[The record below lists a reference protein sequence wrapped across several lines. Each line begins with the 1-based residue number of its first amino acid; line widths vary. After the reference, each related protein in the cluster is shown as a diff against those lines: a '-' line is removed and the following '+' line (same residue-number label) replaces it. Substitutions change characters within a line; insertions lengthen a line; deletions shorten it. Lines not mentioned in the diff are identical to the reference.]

1 MTEEPATIPEN
12 TAEEPKTVEN
22 LPPQPENLPQP
33 KPPAQSETRKRGRP
47 AGSKDRVP
55 RRKIKIEP
63 FPEPVTPPS
72 RQQAAL
78 AAPATSAPPKA
89 PPAAPPKALPK
100 EVPAPPRE
108 QTPSPPTPRTL
119 YRQTSEHLINL
130 RDIMNQ
136 QKRTAAAERY
146 TANLHSWMA

>member
-12 TAEEPKTVEN
+12 TAEEPKTHEHP
-22 LPPQPENLPQP
+22 PPQPENPPQP
-33 KPPAQSETRKRGRP
+33 EPPAQPETRKRGRP

-63 FPEPVTPPS
+63 FPEPVEMTPP
-72 RQQAAL
+72 R
-78 AAPATSAPPKA
+78 ATSAPPKA
-89 PPAAPPKALPK
+89 PPKAPPRALPK

-108 QTPSPPTPRTL
+108 RTPSPPTPRTL

-146 TANLHSWMA
+146 TSNLHCWMA